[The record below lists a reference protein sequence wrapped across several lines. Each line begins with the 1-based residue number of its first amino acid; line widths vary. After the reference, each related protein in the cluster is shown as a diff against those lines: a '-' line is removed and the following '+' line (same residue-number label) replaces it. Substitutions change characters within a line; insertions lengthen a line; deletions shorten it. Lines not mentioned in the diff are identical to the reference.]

1 MIRIQN
7 ITFYNYLPY
16 YKEKVFDLSGK
27 EGTTLIFGDNNMG
40 KTSFINGIKFLF
52 YNTLY
57 KNPDNRTQHLL

>member
-40 KTSFINGIKFLF
+40 KTSFKR
-52 YNTLY
+52 Y
-57 KNPDNRTQHLL
+57 